1 MLKLAPIT
9 TPEKK
14 MKKTSPNCA
23 RCPYN
28 AADRICRRENGKAPD
43 FCPTVQK
50 TDLIE
55 KSLAE
60 YKNDPGLMEFARQ
73 SALQEAE
80 GYANR
85 ECGYDRVRPSMTRI
99 EEIMAFARKM
109 KYKRLGLAFCI
120 GLRREAA
127 VVEKIFSAHGFEV
140 ISVVCK
146 AGRTPKEEIG
156 IADDQKIA
164 LGKFET
170 MCNPVLQAMVLNQES
185 TELNVMLGLCVG
197 HDSLFLKYAKAP
209 CTVLAVKDRVL
220 GHNPLAAIYQAESY
234 YRSLPHPA

>member
-1 MLKLAPIT
+1 MKMT
-9 TPEKK
+9 TSP
-14 MKKTSPNCA
+14 PNCA

-28 AADRICRRENGKAPD
+28 AADRLCRKENGKAPD

-50 TDLIE
+50 TELIA

-60 YKNDPGLMEFARQ
+60 YKNDPALMEFARQ
-73 SALQEAE
+73 SSLQEAE

-85 ECGYDRVRPSMTRI
+85 ECGYENVRPAMTRI

-120 GLRREAA
+120 GLRKEAA
-127 VVEKIFSAHGFEV
+127 IVEKIFSAHGFDV
-140 ISVVCK
+140 VSVVCK

-156 IADDQKIA
+156 ISDDQKIA
-164 LGKFET
+164 IGKFET
-170 MCNPVLQAMVLNQES
+170 MCNPVMQAMVLNAEK
-185 TELNVMLGLCVG
+185 TDFNVMLGLCVG
-197 HDSLFLKYAKAP
+197 HDSLFLKYADAL

-220 GHNPLAAIYQAESY
+220 GHNPLAAVYQAESY
-234 YRSLPHPA
+234 YRSLIPNPH

>member
-1 MLKLAPIT
+1 
-9 TPEKK
+9 